1 MSWWSWVAWGVLM
14 PRASLCT
21 CHSPC
26 GSAGWAGLSSTAPI
40 PDFLRKQ
47 MTRKEKENNS
57 RQSNYR
63 CGKNGGI
70 YLTLGIGK
78 RSGQNPFSLCSEPMR
93 VLRTELNGFM
103 LCLLKQEPQTWLRRG
118 WIQNQEIWFPGQHT
132 RALLRDPGQI
142 LSMLLSLS
150 PDPWEKKQKGVLI
163 PIHTVSQGVSWK
175 TNELMDLQE
184 HDAIWGTIK
193 TEMFMI
199 LPIVWFSLGLFLA
212 WPESICER

>member
-1 MSWWSWVAWGVLM
+1 MSWWSWVARGVLM
-14 PRASLCT
+14 SPASLCI
-21 CHSPC
+21 CYSPC
-26 GSAGWAGLSSTAPI
+26 GSAGRAGLSGTAPS

-93 VLRTELNGFM
+93 ILRTELNGFM

-132 RALLRDPGQI
+132 RALLRNPGQI

-150 PDPWEKKQKGVLI
+150 SDPWKKKGGGGGRWFLSIQSHKGCPEKLL
-163 PIHTVSQGVSWK
+163 S
-175 TNELMDLQE
+175 
-184 HDAIWGTIK
+184 
-193 TEMFMI
+193 
-199 LPIVWFSLGLFLA
+199 
-212 WPESICER
+212 